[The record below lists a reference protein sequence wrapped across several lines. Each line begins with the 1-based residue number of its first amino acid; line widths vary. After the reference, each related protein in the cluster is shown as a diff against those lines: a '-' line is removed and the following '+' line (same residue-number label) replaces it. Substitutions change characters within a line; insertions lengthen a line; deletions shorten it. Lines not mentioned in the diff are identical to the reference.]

1 MMGSVCPC
9 SDLRRAASTADP
21 GFVLFVLQSD
31 AHALRRPQLCID
43 LRPASQGAR
52 FPAPTPAKAGTM
64 PAHKCLG
71 PDDRNSV
78 EDSRKPTI
86 ELDEEQAIAIGKVNT
101 TAHLALQHDQLMS
114 KRGILCF
121 KPALRLEERGN
132 HVQQEGDQRDH
143 SR

>member
-1 MMGSVCPC
+1 
-9 SDLRRAASTADP
+9 
-21 GFVLFVLQSD
+21 
-31 AHALRRPQLCID
+31 
-43 LRPASQGAR
+43 
-52 FPAPTPAKAGTM
+52 M

-71 PDDRNSV
+71 PDDRNSA

-101 TAHLALQHDQLMS
+101 TAHLALQHNQLMS
-114 KRGILCF
+114 ERGILCF

-132 HVQQEGDQRDH
+132 HVQQERYQRDH